1 MECCPFHPPG
11 DLRGN
16 SYTPCDRG
24 HQRRT
29 VFLVDA
35 KKLLLEGFGE
45 EEEGVGR
52 VEAQGVVG
60 ICLSEPLYCISQL
73 QILNT

>member
-1 MECCPFHPPG
+1 M
-11 DLRGN
+11 
-16 SYTPCDRG
+16 
-24 HQRRT
+24 
-29 VFLVDA
+29 FLVDA